1 MRPFEG
7 RVEIDVERCP
17 EGCRVCIDAC
27 PDDAL
32 RLDEEGKPEV
42 YQEFCILCSACER
55 VCPDD
60 AIHVH
65 RTSIACSNVRSGAW
79 FTALEKL
86 TSTDI
91 LARELGRKAGRRRSD
106 IVKERYSSLL
116 P

>member
-1 MRPFEG
+1 
-7 RVEIDVERCP
+7 VEIDVERCP

-91 LARELGRKAGRRRSD
+91 LARELGRKAVRRRGD

-116 P
+116 L